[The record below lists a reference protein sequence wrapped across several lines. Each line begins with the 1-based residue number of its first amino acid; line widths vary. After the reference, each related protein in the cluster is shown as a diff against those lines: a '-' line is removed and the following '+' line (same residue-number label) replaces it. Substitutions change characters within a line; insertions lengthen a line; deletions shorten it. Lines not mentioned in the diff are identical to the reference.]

1 MNKPY
6 VLIKCAMSVDGYI
19 DDASNERLILS
30 DEADFDRVDEERA
43 KCDAI
48 LLGADTVRN
57 DNPRVLIKSEERKK
71 QRLANNKPTDL
82 RKITI
87 TSSGDFSK
95 DSKFFTYGESKKLV
109 YCNEKTSDKLSNEL
123 GELAEVIPFKG
134 DHINPEFI
142 LNDLYNKGIKRLMIE
157 GGSKILTMFLSKG
170 LFDEFQVSVAPF
182 FVGEDNAVSIVNASK
197 FINDKNNRMKV
208 KNVEMIGDCVLLTYV
223 TK

>member
-6 VLIKCAMSVDGYI
+6 VIIKCAMSVDGYI
-19 DDASNERLILS
+19 DDTTDERLILS

-71 QRLANNKPTDL
+71 QRIANNKSADL
-82 RKITI
+82 RKVTI
-87 TSSGDFSK
+87 TSSGNFSK
-95 DSKFFTYGESKKLV
+95 NSKFFTYGESKKIV
-109 YCNEKTSDKLSNEL
+109 YCNEKESDRLSNEL
-123 GELAEVIPFKG
+123 GELAEVISFKE
-134 DHINPEFI
+134 DNVDPEFI
-142 LNDLYNKGIKRLMIE
+142 LNNLYDKGVKKLMIE
-157 GGSKILTMFLSKG
+157 GGSKILTMFLSRG

-182 FVGEDNAVSIVNASK
+182 FVGDDNAVSLVNAAR

-208 KNVEMIGDCVLLTYV
+208 KNVEMIGDCALLTYII
-223 TK
+223 K